1 MQQTYKTDNSVN
13 QDTVPPPEFRSPV
26 ESLAEGVAFIRRHL
40 SITLLTCFVMIGAAL
55 LYLIAAVPTFT
66 ATAKLVVDSKA
77 APGDVASVS
86 TNVESQIAIIKSDGL
101 ARAVIRKLDLAK
113 DPEFARHGVVRG
125 MISSMSRLLG
135 WSKPETE
142 FSVMRRAVE
151 SFDRKLSAKRVG
163 LTYIVEI
170 TFDSIDPERA
180 AQILNTVAETHIAAQ
195 MDSKYKS
202 ALRDEK
208 WVEDR
213 ISELSSQASAAQ
225 RVLANYR
232 KNRNDSADSADA
244 VDADTPPSQSTARM
258 QGELHEL
265 ETAAESTA
273 RTYDNFLHGLRY
285 MEAQQQSLN
294 TEAHLL
300 TEVSRPLDASSPK
313 VGLVLGISTVGG
325 VLLGIAIGMLRDL
338 SDRGSA
344 PASRS
349 VGSAVVPGINA
360 NGSKPQFDGSSKI
373 EKHRAYKESNLD
385 Y

>member
-1 MQQTYKTDNSVN
+1 MRQTYKTDNSVN
-13 QDTVPPPEFRSPV
+13 QDTMPPPEFRSPV

-55 LYLIAAVPTFT
+55 LYLIAAAPTFT

-86 TNVESQIAIIKSDGL
+86 TNVESQIAIIKSEGL

-142 FSVMRRAVE
+142 FSVMRRALE

-195 MDSKYKS
+195 MDAKYKS

-225 RVLANYR
+225 SVLANYR
-232 KNRNDSADSADA
+232 KNRNNSADSADA
-244 VDADTPPSQSTARM
+244 VDAGTPPSQSTARM

-265 ETAAESTA
+265 EAAAESTA

-300 TEVSRPLDASSPK
+300 TEVSRPLEASSPK
-313 VGLVLGISTVGG
+313 VGIVLGISTVGG

-373 EKHRAYKESNLD
+373 EKHRAHKESNLD

>member
-1 MQQTYKTDNSVN
+1 
-13 QDTVPPPEFRSPV
+13 
-26 ESLAEGVAFIRRHL
+26 
-40 SITLLTCFVMIGAAL
+40 
-55 LYLIAAVPTFT
+55 
-66 ATAKLVVDSKA
+66 
-77 APGDVASVS
+77 
-86 TNVESQIAIIKSDGL
+86 
-101 ARAVIRKLDLAK
+101 
-113 DPEFARHGVVRG
+113 
-125 MISSMSRLLG
+125 MSRLVG

-142 FSVMRRAVE
+142 FSVMRRALE

-195 MDSKYKS
+195 MDAKYKS

-213 ISELSSQASAAQ
+213 ISELSSQALAAQ

-244 VDADTPPSQSTARM
+244 VDAGTPSSQSTAWM

-265 ETAAESTA
+265 EAAAESTA
-273 RTYDNFLHGLRY
+273 RAYDNFLHGLRY

-300 TEVSRPLDASSPK
+300 TEVSRPLEASSPK
-313 VGLVLGISTVGG
+313 VGIVLGISTIGG

-344 PASRS
+344 PASRF

-385 Y
+385 H

>member
-13 QDTVPPPEFRSPV
+13 QDTMPPPEFRSPV
-26 ESLAEGVAFIRRHL
+26 NSLAEGVAFIRRHL
-40 SITLLTCFVMIGAAL
+40 SITLLTCFVMIGAAI

-86 TNVESQIAIIKSDGL
+86 TNVESQVAIIKSEGL

-125 MISSMSRLLG
+125 MISSMSRLVG

-142 FSVMRRAVE
+142 FSVMRRALE

-195 MDSKYKS
+195 MDAKYKS

-244 VDADTPPSQSTARM
+244 VDAGTPPSQSTARM

-265 ETAAESTA
+265 EAAAESTA
-273 RTYDNFLHGLRY
+273 RAYDNFLHGLRY

-300 TEVSRPLDASSPK
+300 TEVSRPLEASSPK
-313 VGLVLGISTVGG
+313 VGIVLGISTVGG

-373 EKHRAYKESNLD
+373 ERHRAYKESNLD
-385 Y
+385 H